1 MLEKL
6 ILPTVSFQPHFN
18 THNNYIE
25 SATPHSSSKA
35 SVHLHSCYPRK
46 KKKKKRP
53 LSSPCGSK
61 HTVIVMN
68 TSTDEENSLMVWR
81 KFK

>member
-18 THNNYIE
+18 THNNYVE
-25 SATPHSSSKA
+25 SATPHSSSTA

-46 KKKKKRP
+46 KRP
-53 LSSPCGSK
+53 LSSPYGSK

-68 TSTDEENSLMVWR
+68 TYTDEENSLMVWR